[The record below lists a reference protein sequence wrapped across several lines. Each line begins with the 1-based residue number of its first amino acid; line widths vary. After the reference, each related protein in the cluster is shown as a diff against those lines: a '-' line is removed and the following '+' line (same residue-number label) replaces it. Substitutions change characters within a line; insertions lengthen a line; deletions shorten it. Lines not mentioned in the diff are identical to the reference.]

1 MAAYKAAQCASF
13 IRSPGKRITAVLL
26 YGPEAALVA
35 ERARELAQNIA
46 AGEDGEVE
54 IIRLDDNDFSQNP
67 DRLAIEL
74 QTLSMFA
81 AKRIVRVRAERRL
94 RAEDLE
100 ELLAGNLAATLIV
113 EAGNLRPSAKLR
125 KIFEKSG
132 RAAALPCYAN
142 DDGRDVAPIIER
154 ELAANRVRISG
165 EARSY
170 LIARLGGELASA
182 RSECAKLATYAGAGG
197 EVSIAD
203 IDAVIIDMG
212 AGMADALA
220 AATADGRTREALRQ
234 LDNLI
239 AGGQGTQGAL
249 AALGRHFQRL
259 HRACALVESGVPAKT
274 AIGKFKPPLH
284 FKLAGALVAQCRK
297 WSRDG
302 AARALR
308 HIHDAT
314 RRTRLNPALDAELT
328 QRLLIVLSRGK
339 SITH

>member
-1 MAAYKAAQCASF
+1 MVAYKAAQCASF
-13 IRSPGKRITAVLL
+13 VRSPDKRIMAVLV

-35 ERARELAQNIA
+35 ERARELTQNIA
-46 AGEDGEVE
+46 ARDDSEVE

-81 AKRIVRVRAERRL
+81 ARRIVRVKAERRL
-94 RAEDLE
+94 QAEDLE
-100 ELLAGNLAATLIV
+100 TLFAGDLAATLIV
-113 EAGNLRPSAKLR
+113 EAGNLRPSSKLR
-125 KIFEKSG
+125 KIFEASD
-132 RAAALPCYAN
+132 RAAALPCYA
-142 DDGRDVAPIIER
+142 DGAGRDVAPVIER
-154 ELAANRVRISG
+154 ELAANSVRISG
-165 EARSY
+165 EARVY
-170 LIARLGGELASA
+170 LMSRLGGDLASA
-182 RSECAKLATYAGAGG
+182 RSECAKLATYAGAGN

-203 IDAVIIDMG
+203 IDAVIGDMG

-220 AATADGRTREALRQ
+220 TATAGGRTRDALRQ
-234 LDNLI
+234 LDKLI

-249 AALGRHFQRL
+249 AALSRHFQRL

-274 AIGKFKPPLH
+274 AIGKFKPPLQ
-284 FKLAGALVAQCRK
+284 FKLRDALVAQCRK
-297 WSRDG
+297 WSRNG
-302 AARALR
+302 AAHALY

-339 SITH
+339 